1 MRESRRK
8 HSPAFKAKV
17 ALEALKGEETTAE
30 IASRF
35 EVHPAQVRT
44 WKRVLLEGAS
54 GIFGG
59 DQGYQKNNESL
70 IAQLYQQIGQLKVER
85 DFPRQQIGSL
95 SQERRRA
102 MVDRRHPSLSVV
114 RQCRVLGI
122 SRSSL
127 YYQPVGISGEGL
139 ELMKLIDKQYL
150 ERPFYGS
157 RRMAVW
163 LRGQGYGINRKRV
176 DRLMGVMG
184 LKAIYRRPR
193 TSKPGLGHRV
203 YPYLLR
209 SMKITRPN
217 QVWAADITYVP
228 MARGFMYV
236 VAIMDWYS
244 RYVLAW
250 RLSNTLDVDFCV
262 EALEEA
268 LEKGKP
274 EIFNTDQGSQFTSEA
289 FTGLLKQRGIKISM
303 DGKGSYRD
311 NLFVERLWRS
321 VKYEEVYLKAYAG
334 GRDARAGIGE
344 YFSFYNTQR
353 PHQALGYRTPGDVFI
368 SGGEADV
375 VQSPVTSTSTQES
388 KRAVHDLNMTRI
400 LSY

>member
-1 MRESRRK
+1 MKESRRK

-17 ALEALKGEETTAE
+17 ELEALKEEESTAE

-44 WKRVLLEGAS
+44 WKRSLMEGAS

-59 DQGYQKNNESL
+59 VQGRQKDDESL
-70 IAQLYQQIGQLKVER
+70 IAQLYQQIG
-85 DFPRQQIGSL
+85 SL
-95 SQERRRA
+95 SVERRRA
-102 MVDRRHPSLSVV
+102 MVERQRPSLSVA
-114 RQCRVLGI
+114 RQCRALGI

-127 YYQPVGISGEGL
+127 YYQPVGVSQEVL
-139 ELMKLIDKQYL
+139 ELMKLVRQAVYL
-150 ERPFYGS
+150 ERPFFGS
-157 RRMAVW
+157 RRMAIW
-163 LRGQGYGINRKRV
+163 LRGQGYRINRKRV
-176 DRLMGVMG
+176 GRLMGEMG
-184 LKAIYRRPR
+184 LRAIYRRPR

-209 SMKITRPN
+209 SMRITRPN

-228 MARGFMYV
+228 MARGFMYL
-236 VAIMDWYS
+236 VAIMDWHS

-250 RLSNTLDVDFCV
+250 RLSTTLDVDFCV
-262 EALEEA
+262 KALEEA

-289 FTGLLKQRGIKISM
+289 FTGLLKQRGIQISM

-321 VKYEEVYLKAYAG
+321 VKYEEVYLKAYAD

-344 YFSFYNTQR
+344 YLSFYNTQR
-353 PHQALGYRTPGDVFI
+353 PHQALGYRTPGEVFI
-368 SGGEADV
+368 SGSGGNV
-375 VQSPVTSTSTQES
+375 VTSPMTSTLGS
-388 KRAVHDLNMTRI
+388 IRAVHDLNLASY
-400 LSY
+400 LSS